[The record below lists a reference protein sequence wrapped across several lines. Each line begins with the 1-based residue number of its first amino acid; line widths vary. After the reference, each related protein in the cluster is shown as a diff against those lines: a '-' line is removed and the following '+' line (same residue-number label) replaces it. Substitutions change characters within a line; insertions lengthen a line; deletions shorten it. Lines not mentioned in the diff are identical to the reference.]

1 MKKTSLII
9 AIALFLLIGFT
20 GAYIG
25 NGVAV
30 LTIPTST
37 TATTNITYSISR
49 ITVKT
54 QYSEE
59 WDGVDSL
66 GNNIMIIGNWSGADA
81 DSARLSPMWRV
92 TSLCVKYNW
101 SFTTAQKQAFINS
114 SGLK

>member
-1 MKKTSLII
+1 MKKAILAIVLI
-9 AIALFLLIGFT
+9 AVLSGFIS
-20 GAYIG
+20 AYSG

-37 TATTNITYSISR
+37 TATTNVTYAISR
-49 ITVKT
+49 VTVKT

-66 GNNIMIIGNWSGADA
+66 GNDIMIIGNWSGVDA
-81 DSARLSPMWRV
+81 DSARLSPMWRI
-92 TSLCVKYNW
+92 TSLCTKYNW
-101 SFTTAQKQAFINS
+101 SFTTAQKQAFINN